1 MLYLPISRSWL
12 FSPAARRIYLLC
24 ALLALGLIATE
35 IGVHMAMSAAGT
47 GKLTPA
53 GALVRQNL
61 ALPRNRGHRP
71 ALDCDVVFLV
81 WLRPLALSEKSVM
94 VCVLVFF
101 SAVRNAYLLFCCLS
115 SLRFSS
121 STGIGPEWLR
131 MTELNPVSTSLSA
144 PVFTS

>member
-53 GALVRQNL
+53 GALFVRTL
-61 ALPRNRGHRP
+61 LYPEIAGTALLWIAMWYFWFGFDPSHYLKK
-71 ALDCDVVFLV
+71 ALWFVFLFF
-81 WLRPLALSEKSVM
+81 
-94 VCVLVFF
+94 LVPFGTLIYYF
-101 SAVRNAYLLFCCLS
+101 VVYRRFVSAQAPASIPTGS
-115 SLRFSS
+115 S
-121 STGIGPEWLR
+121 
-131 MTELNPVSTSLSA
+131 
-144 PVFTS
+144 